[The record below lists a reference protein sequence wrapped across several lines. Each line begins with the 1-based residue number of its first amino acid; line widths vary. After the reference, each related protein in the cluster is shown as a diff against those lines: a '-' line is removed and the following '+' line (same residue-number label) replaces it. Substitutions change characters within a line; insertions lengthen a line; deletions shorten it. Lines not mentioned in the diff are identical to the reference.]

1 MRVTLPHEIGRAE
14 VKRRL
19 DAHAH
24 EIADYFPGNMAT
36 VTTQWRDD
44 YIMDLTVSVVGQNVG
59 GAIEAYDDH
68 VVIDIDVPRALSFL
82 RGTIE
87 SSLKKEATRLLEKK

>member
-1 MRVTLPHEIGRAE
+1 MRVTLPHELGRDE

-19 DAHAH
+19 HDHAH

-36 VTTQWRDD
+36 VTTDWPQD
-44 YIMDLTVSVVGQNVG
+44 YVMGLTVSVVGQNVG
-59 GAIEAYDDH
+59 GVIETYDDH

-82 RGTIE
+82 KGTIE

>member
-1 MRVTLPHEIGRAE
+1 MRVTLPHEIGRDE

-19 DAHAH
+19 NEHAH
-24 EIADYFPGNMAT
+24 EIADYFPGGLANVSTDWA
-36 VTTQWRDD
+36 DD
-44 YIMDLTVSVVGQNVG
+44 YTMHLNIAVVGQSVD

-87 SSLKKEATRLLEKK
+87 SSLKKEASRLLEKK

>member
-1 MRVTLPHEIGRAE
+1 MRVTLPHEIGREE

-19 DAHAH
+19 HDHAH
-24 EIADYFPGNMAT
+24 EIADYFPGGMAR
-36 VTTQWRDD
+36 VTTEWPQDH
-44 YIMDLTVSVVGQNVG
+44 IMNLTVSVVGQNVD

-68 VVIDIDVPRALSFL
+68 VVIELDIPRALSFL

-87 SSLKKEATRLLEKK
+87 NSMKKEASRLLEKK